1 MSKKTIKRIIS
12 LSLAAS
18 SLLGGTYQLGIDGN
32 SNYVSSITAEA
43 IAEECDCKSNSD
55 YCVNCFIEKMTELS
69 GLAKEYIKTSW
80 QGTALKSKNY
90 TNGRAD
96 LWFTFA
102 YIRRIVYNSDSNI
115 EKWGYAA
122 GVVRYE
128 NFKGFTDYIKVESP
142 ELYEFTSN
150 INSKTSFH
158 IKNMDEKFEIGHMC
172 ATISA
177 LLFTGET
184 SIKSLC
190 DVDYINQLSGWAGDY
205 QTLMNSAYKAT
216 YIDKKYD
223 KIEEAFAS
231 QMGSTKYSFS
241 TADLFSDV
249 ASYEI
254 GKIAISNPNIDMNTL
269 LKSYFTSSEAK
280 YYVAKFC
287 ESISVKDVMKYT
299 NPYKAFGEK
308 IDQLKYTFKNEDRYK
323 MANAFSNYLK
333 ENYGSSI
340 GFAVDI
346 VKQPTD
352 VSVEFGKGFSTT
364 VTATGDGIT
373 YQWYLKNKNG
383 TEFTKSSI
391 TTADYTTV
399 MNEERNGRQVYC
411 IITDKYGNSVQ
422 TDTVTLFSKVTITE
436 QPQNVQAPIGGSV
449 KTTVTALGEELTYQ
463 WYYKNIGMTEFKLS
477 SIKSKTY
484 DCPMTEDRDGRQV
497 YCVITDKYGNS
508 VQTNTVT
515 LNSKV
520 TITEDLVDVTAK
532 FGEKV
537 NFSVSA
543 TGHGLTYKWYF
554 KNKNMKN
561 FEVTETFKTNTYS
574 FDQMTEARAG
584 REVYCEITDI
594 FGNTE
599 KTKTIKID
607 LPTGYGDANCD
618 GELTIDDADAIM
630 KAFANPDQYG
640 LTEQGKINADVS
652 GEGDVTLSDALLIQ
666 QYFAN

>member
-18 SLLGGTYQLGIDGN
+18 SLLGSTYQLGIDGN

-115 EKWGYAA
+115 TKWGHAA
-122 GVVRYE
+122 GGVAYA

-184 SIKSLC
+184 AMKSSC

-299 NPYKAFGEK
+299 NPYKEFGEK

-352 VSVEFGKGFSTT
+352 VSVEFGKKFFTT

-373 YQWYLKNKNG
+373 YQWYFKEYGEPEDAK
-383 TEFTKSSI
+383 FKKSSI
-391 TTADYTTV
+391 ITAEYTTV
-399 MNEERNGRQVYC
+399 MNNERSGRQVYC

-422 TDTVTLFSKVTITE
+422 TDTVTLKSKVAIT
-436 QPQNVQAPIGGSV
+436 
-449 KTTVTALGEELTYQ
+449 K
-463 WYYKNIGMTEFKLS
+463 
-477 SIKSKTY
+477 
-484 DCPMTEDRDGRQV
+484 
-497 YCVITDKYGNS
+497 
-508 VQTNTVT
+508 
-515 LNSKV
+515 
-520 TITEDLVDVTAK
+520 DLVDVTAK
-532 FGEKV
+532 FGEQV

-543 TGHGLTYKWYF
+543 TGHGLTYEWHY
-554 KNKNMKN
+554 KNKNMKA
-561 FEVTETFKTNTYS
+561 FDVTNTFKTNTYS
-574 FDQMTEARAG
+574 FDKITEARAG
-584 REVYCEITDI
+584 REVYCVITDI
-594 FGNTE
+594 FGNSVQ
-599 KTKTIKID
+599 TKTIKID
-607 LPTGYGDANCD
+607 LPTGYGDADCD
-618 GELTIDDADAIM
+618 GELTEEDADAIM
-630 KAFANPDQYG
+630 KALANPDKYD
-640 LTEQGKINADVS
+640 LSEQGKINADVS

-666 QYFAN
+666 QYFVN